1 MHLQSNVYGRLF
13 LFAPH
18 NWHKIGCT
26 EKKTYFRTMMTREAI
41 AKAQELLAEPK
52 KIAIIHH
59 RNPDGDALGSTLGLY
74 HFLLKL
80 GHEPVVV
87 SPNEFPDFLAWLP
100 GIETVKVFEKD
111 IPEGINILNSVELV
125 FTLDFNHLNRTG
137 DAMEQALGKLTAPFI
152 MIDHHQKPDT
162 YATVTFSDTQYGS
175 TCEMVYHFIQQLDK
189 GDLLDKTI
197 GTCLYTGIV
206 TDSGSF
212 RFHTT
217 TGTTHRIVAEFI
229 DLGVDNSAVHS
240 LLFDNNSPS
249 RLKILAQSLENM
261 VILPEYHTSYS
272 FLTQDELNR
281 LNHLK
286 GDTEGVVNYGLSMKG
301 IMFTAFFTENKDEG
315 IIKISFRSKNG
326 FDVNQYAREHFSGG
340 GHINAAGGRS
350 TLSMKA
356 TIQKFIATLA
366 HINIG

>member
-1 MHLQSNVYGRLF
+1 
-13 LFAPH
+13 
-18 NWHKIGCT
+18 
-26 EKKTYFRTMMTREAI
+26 MMTSEATLT
-41 AKAQELLAEPK
+41 ASELLAGSK

-74 HFLLKL
+74 HFLKKM
-80 GHEPVVV
+80 GHTPTVI
-87 SPNEFPDFLAWLP
+87 SPNEYPDFLAWMP
-100 GIETVKVFEKD
+100 GADTVRIFEREIADCIK
-111 IPEGINILNSVELV
+111 ILDEAELV
-125 FTLDFNHLNRTG
+125 FTLDFNHLSRTG
-137 DAMEQALGKLTAPFI
+137 DAMEPALKKVKAPFI
-152 MIDHHQKPDT
+152 MIDHHQKPDD
-162 YATVTFSDTQYGS
+162 YATVTFSDTRYGS
-175 TCEMVYHFIQQLDK
+175 TCELVYHFITQLGHK
-189 GDLLDKTI
+189 NVLDATI

-249 RLKILAQSLENM
+249 RLKVLAQSLENM
-261 VILPEYHTSYS
+261 VILPEYKTSYM
-272 FLTQDELNR
+272 FLSQEELNR
-281 LNHLK
+281 LNHIK

-301 IMFTAFFTENKDEG
+301 IIFTAFFTENKDEG

-326 FDVNQYAREHFSGG
+326 FDVNEYARQYFSGG

-350 TLSMKA
+350 HESLQA

-366 HINIG
+366 HINI

>member
-1 MHLQSNVYGRLF
+1 MIHK
-13 LFAPH
+13 
-18 NWHKIGCT
+18 WHKIGCT
-26 EKKTYFRTMMTREAI
+26 GKKMYFRRMMTI
-41 AKAQELLAEPK
+41 AQIEKAQELLATPK

-80 GHEPVVV
+80 GHQPVVV

-100 GIETVKVFEKD
+100 GSDTVKIFEKD
-111 IPEGINILNSVELV
+111 TAEGIKVLNSAELI
-125 FTLDFNHLNRTG
+125 FTLDFNHLNRAG
-137 DAMEQALGKLTAPFI
+137 DAMEFALRKLSVPFV

-175 TCEMVYHFIQQLDK
+175 TCEMVYHFIKQLGK
-189 GDLLDKTI
+189 ADLLDKTI

-217 TGTTHRIVAEFI
+217 TGTTHRIAAGFI
-229 DLGVDNSAVHS
+229 DLGVDNSKIHS

-249 RLKILAQSLENM
+249 RLKVLAQSLENM
-261 VILPEYHTSYS
+261 VILPEYNTSYT
-272 FLTQDELNR
+272 FLSQEELNR
-281 LNHLK
+281 LNHIK

-301 IMFTAFFTENKDEG
+301 IVFTAFFTENKDEG
-315 IIKISFRSKNG
+315 IIKISFRSKG
-326 FDVNQYAREHFSGG
+326 SFDVNEYARKYFNGG

-350 TLSMKA
+350 NESLTA
-356 TIQKFIATLA
+356 TIQNFIATLA
-366 HINIG
+366 HTNIE